1 MLPEGIETTR
11 TLRVAQIKGG
21 GLSAMTWSPIYSVCR
36 KPAGLIEAQSVEDD
50 VFMPDGKQLE
60 NKTIRQD
67 IKMRVVTLEVP
78 ESQVVEWVQ

>member
-1 MLPEGIETTR
+1 
-11 TLRVAQIKGG
+11 
-21 GLSAMTWSPIYSVCR
+21 
-36 KPAGLIEAQSVEDD
+36 
-50 VFMPDGKQLE
+50 MPDGKQLE